1 MKEFIKVLFIT
12 FGFLKGGLVIDSQ
25 AQILEEKVYKNPYK
39 EISIIIAPE
48 GYYPKNISLFT
59 GEKVKVYLTSI
70 LDQNVSTCLM
80 LPEKGLFMSVR
91 RGEISEGGLFF
102 KREGIY
108 KFYCPTGKIEGKFIV
123 LKKGKKRRMDIMSTK
138 GPKGKVW
145 MPKEK

>member
-1 MKEFIKVLFIT
+1 MKELIKVLFIT
-12 FGFLKGGLVIDSQ
+12 FVFSNGAFVMDLQG
-25 AQILEEKVYKNPYK
+25 QILEEKVYKSPYK

-70 LDQNVSTCLM
+70 LDQNISTCLM

-91 RGEISEGGLFF
+91 RGAISEGGLFF
-102 KREGIY
+102 KREGVY

-138 GPKGKVW
+138 GPQGKVW